1 MVGIFYLNVPY
12 ELQVITS
19 MLKFFI
25 LFFCSLLV
33 LTTDAQAAQQ
43 GQMLAS
49 LETTASSS
57 RHIFP
62 HNVGDVLKQLDLRMD
77 AYPQDY
83 EAQLLRG
90 LVNFKS
96 GKPELALRELDD
108 LLQKVP
114 DFHLASLIRGDI
126 LLSRVVALRGIGKNR
141 ILSQLSSGNV
151 AKKLKALRL
160 EVKFRLDGLHE
171 HEKNFNNT
179 SPRLPRQILKLGES
193 VKYAVLVEKSSH
205 RLYVYQRQEDQP
217 PKLVQNYYVSTGK
230 KEGNKYTSGDLRT
243 PEGVYFITS
252 WIPKD
257 KLPDK
262 YGVGAF
268 PLNYP
273 NELDRRHGKTG
284 YGIWL
289 HGTESNY
296 YSRPPLDSEGCMVLT
311 NIDFN
316 SLKKELHPG
325 ETPVV
330 IVEKV
335 DWLTPKVWLQERDKL
350 LTALELWRS
359 DWESMDVD
367 RYLSH
372 YSDDF
377 WSQGYDLKSWSK
389 RKRRIARNKSYQK
402 IQLSDISLLAYAETA
417 TGKKDIVVA
426 RFQQDYQ
433 SSNYQSD
440 VSKRLYLQG
449 NNNHWKIMYEGR

>member
-1 MVGIFYLNVPY
+1 
-12 ELQVITS
+12 
-19 MLKFFI
+19 MLKVLV
-25 LFFCSLLV
+25 LFLGSLL
-33 LTTDAQAAQQ
+33 LLATHAQAKQP
-43 GQMLAS
+43 QMLAS
-49 LETTASSS
+49 LETTLSSS
-57 RHIFP
+57 RHVLP
-62 HNVGDVLKQLDLRMD
+62 HNADDVLKRLDLRLD
-77 AYPQDY
+77 ASPRDH

-90 LVNFKS
+90 LVYFKS
-96 GKPELALRELDD
+96 GKPKQALRELDD
-108 LLQKVP
+108 LLQQVP

-126 LLSRVVALRGIGKNR
+126 LLSRVVALKNIGKNR
-141 ILSQLSSGNV
+141 ILSQLGSNHV
-151 AKKLKALRL
+151 AQLKALRL
-160 EVKFRLDGLHE
+160 EVKLRLNSVRPRVGPFGH
-171 HEKNFNNT
+171 T
-179 SPRLPRQILKLGES
+179 PQRLPRQILKLGKS
-193 VKYAVLVEKSSH
+193 VEYAVLVEKSTH
-205 RLYVYQRQEDQP
+205 RLYVYQRQKNQP

-230 KEGNKYTSGDLRT
+230 KKGNKHTSGDLRT

-252 WIPKD
+252 WIPK
-257 KLPDK
+257 KRLPDK

-273 NELDRRHGKTG
+273 NELDRHQGKTG

-325 ETPVV
+325 VTPVV
-330 IVEKV
+330 IVEKI
-335 DWLTPKVWLQERDKL
+335 DWLTLKVWRQERDKVL
-350 LTALELWRS
+350 SALERWRH
-359 DWESMDVD
+359 DWESLNVT

-372 YSDDF
+372 YSNDF

-402 IQLSDISLLAYAETA
+402 IQLSDISLLAYPETA

-440 VSKRLYLQG
+440 VQKRLYLKRSK
-449 NNNHWKIMYEGR
+449 NNWKIMYEGR

>member
-1 MVGIFYLNVPY
+1 
-12 ELQVITS
+12 
-19 MLKFFI
+19 MLKVFVI
-25 LFFCSLLV
+25 FFCFLLLPV
-33 LTTDAQAAQQ
+33 THAQAEQA
-43 GQMLAS
+43 QMLAS
-49 LETTASSS
+49 LETTSSTS
-57 RHIFP
+57 MQILPR
-62 HNVGDVLKQLDLRMD
+62 NVDDVLKQLDLRLD
-77 AYPQDY
+77 VYPQDY

-90 LVNFKS
+90 LVYFKS
-96 GKPELALRELDD
+96 GKPQLALRELDD
-108 LLQKVP
+108 LLRKVP

-126 LLSRVVALRGIGKNR
+126 LLSRVVALRDIGKNR
-141 ILSQLSSGNV
+141 ILSQLTANQ
-151 AKKLKALRL
+151 AAQLDALRM
-160 EVKFRLDGLHE
+160 EVKLRLDSMRPPVGMFSHSQ
-171 HEKNFNNT
+171 T
-179 SPRLPRQILKLGES
+179 RLPRQILKLGES
-193 VKYAVLVEKSSH
+193 VDYAVLVEKSSH
-205 RLYVYQRQEDQP
+205 RLYVYQRQKDQP

-230 KEGNKYTSGDLRT
+230 KQGNKYTSGDLRT

-252 WIPKD
+252 WIPKEE
-257 KLPDK
+257 LPDK

-316 SLKKELHPG
+316 SLKKELRPG
-325 ETPVV
+325 ATPVV

-335 DWLTPKVWLQERDKL
+335 DWLTPEAWLKERDKL
-350 LTALELWRS
+350 LTALERWRH
-359 DWESMDVD
+359 DWESLDVD

-389 RKRRIARNKSYQK
+389 RKRRIARSKSYQK
-402 IQLSDISLLAYAETA
+402 IQLSDISLLAYPETA
-417 TGKKDIVVA
+417 ADNKDIVVV
-426 RFQQDYQ
+426 RLQQDYQ

-440 VSKRLYLQG
+440 VRKRLYLQR
-449 NNNHWKIMYEGR
+449 NNDNWKIMYEGR

>member
-1 MVGIFYLNVPY
+1 MLNVFV
-12 ELQVITS
+12 L
-19 MLKFFI
+19 L
-25 LFFCSLLV
+25 FCSLLLPATYV
-33 LTTDAQAAQQ
+33 QAEQA
-43 GQMLAS
+43 QMLAS
-49 LETTASSS
+49 LETTSASSMHVLS
-57 RHIFP
+57 P
-62 HNVGDVLKQLDLRMD
+62 NVDDVLKQLDLRLD

-90 LVNFKS
+90 LVYFKS

-108 LLQKVP
+108 LLRQVP

-126 LLSRVVALRGIGKNR
+126 LLSRVVALRDIGENR
-141 ILSQLSSGNV
+141 ILSQLNSNQR
-151 AKKLKALRL
+151 AQLDALRL
-160 EVKFRLDGLHE
+160 EVKLRLDSMRPPVAA
-171 HEKNFNNT
+171 FSNT
-179 SPRLPRQILKLGES
+179 PPRLPRQILKLGES
-193 VKYAVLVEKSSH
+193 VDYAVLVEKSSH
-205 RLYVYQRQEDQP
+205 RLYVYQRQNDQP

-230 KEGNKYTSGDLRT
+230 KPGNKYTSGDLRT

-252 WIPKD
+252 WIPKE

-316 SLKKELHPG
+316 SLKKELRPG
-325 ETPVV
+325 ATPVV

-335 DWLTPKVWLQERDKL
+335 DWLSPDAWFRERDRV
-350 LTALELWRS
+350 LTALERWRH
-359 DWESMDVD
+359 DWESLDVD

-372 YSDDF
+372 YSNDF
-377 WSQGYDLKSWSK
+377 WSQDYDLKSWSK
-389 RKRRIARNKSYQK
+389 RKRQLARNKSYQK
-402 IQLSDISLLAYAETA
+402 IQLSDISLLAYPESAA
-417 TGKKDIVVA
+417 DKKDIVVA
-426 RFQQDYQ
+426 RFKQDYQ

-440 VSKRLYLQG
+440 VSKRLYLQR
-449 NNNHWKIMYEGR
+449 NKDNWKIMYEGR

>member
-1 MVGIFYLNVPY
+1 M
-12 ELQVITS
+12 S
-19 MLKFFI
+19 KFFV
-25 LFFCSLLV
+25 LFFCSLL
-33 LTTDAQAAQQ
+33 LLATHAQAQQ
-43 GQMLAS
+43 MQLAS
-49 LETTASSS
+49 LETTTSSS
-57 RHIFP
+57 RHILS
-62 HNVGDVLKQLDLRMD
+62 HNIDDVLKQLDLRMD

-126 LLSRVVALRGIGKNR
+126 ILSRVMALNGIGKNR
-141 ILSQLSSGNV
+141 VLSQLNSNKV
-151 AKKLKALRL
+151 AKKLKSLRL
-160 EVKFRLDGLHE
+160 EVKFRLDGLRQHVV
-171 HEKNFNNT
+171 NFNN
-179 SPRLPRQILKLGES
+179 SPPRLPRQILKLGKS

-205 RLYVYQRQEDQP
+205 RLYVYKRQEKQP

-230 KEGNKYTSGDLRT
+230 KAGNKYTSGDLRT

-257 KLPDK
+257 KLPDE

-273 NELDRRHGKTG
+273 NELDRRDGKTG

-289 HGTESNY
+289 HGTKRNY

-335 DWLTPKVWLQERDKL
+335 DWLTPKVWLQERDDL
-350 LTALELWRS
+350 LTALERWRH
-359 DWESMDVD
+359 DWESMNVD

-372 YSDDF
+372 YSHNF

-402 IQLSDISLLAYAETA
+402 IDLSDISLLAYPETS
-417 TGKKDIVVA
+417 TGKDIVVA

-449 NNNHWKIMYEGR
+449 DNNNWKIMYEGH

>member
-1 MVGIFYLNVPY
+1 
-12 ELQVITS
+12 
-19 MLKFFI
+19 MLRFFV
-25 LFFCSLLV
+25 LFLSSLLL
-33 LTTDAQAAQQ
+33 LTAPVQAQQ
-43 GQMLAS
+43 VQMLAS

-57 RHIFP
+57 GHILP
-62 HNVGDVLKQLDLRMD
+62 RKVDDVLKQLDLRLD

-90 LVNFKS
+90 LINFKS

-108 LLQKVP
+108 LLQQVP

-126 LLSRVVALRGIGKNR
+126 LLSRVVALRDIGKNR
-141 ILSQLSSGNV
+141 ILSQLNSKKV
-151 AKKLKALRL
+151 ARQLNALRL
-160 EVKFRLDGLHE
+160 EVKFRLDGLRQHTE
-171 HEKNFNNT
+171 NFNNIP
-179 SPRLPRQILKLGES
+179 PRLPRQILKLGES

-205 RLYVYQRQEDQP
+205 RLYVYQRQKNQP

-252 WIPKD
+252 WIPKE

-311 NIDFN
+311 NVDFN
-316 SLKKELHPG
+316 SLKKELRPG
-325 ETPVV
+325 ATPVV

-335 DWLTPKVWLQERDKL
+335 DWLTPKRWLQERNNL
-350 LTALELWRS
+350 LAALEGWRR
-359 DWESMDVD
+359 DWESLDVD

-372 YSDDF
+372 YSHDF
-377 WSQGYDLKSWSK
+377 WSQGYDLKSWSQ
-389 RKRRIARNKSYQK
+389 RKRRVARNKSYQK
-402 IQLSDISLLAYAETA
+402 IQLSDISLLAYPETS

-440 VSKRLYLQG
+440 VSKRLYLQR
-449 NNNHWKIMYEGR
+449 NNKNWKIMYEGR

>member
-1 MVGIFYLNVPY
+1 
-12 ELQVITS
+12 
-19 MLKFFI
+19 MLKFVV
-25 LFFCSLLV
+25 LFSCFLLLLATQV
-33 LTTDAQAAQQ
+33 QAEQV
-43 GQMLAS
+43 QMLAS

-57 RHIFP
+57 RHILP
-62 HNVGDVLKQLDLRMD
+62 RKVDDVLKQLDLRLD

-90 LVNFKS
+90 LINFKS
-96 GKPELALRELDD
+96 GKSELALRELDD
-108 LLQKVP
+108 LLRKVP

-126 LLSRVVALRGIGKNR
+126 LLSRVVALKDIGENR
-141 ILSQLSSGNV
+141 ILSQFSSNKV

-160 EVKFRLDGLHE
+160 EVKLRLDGVRQHDAGFSHTLA
-171 HEKNFNNT
+171 
-179 SPRLPRQILKLGES
+179 RLPRQILKLGES
-193 VKYAVLVEKSSH
+193 VDYAVLVEKSSH
-205 RLYVYQRQEDQP
+205 RLYVYQRQKNQP
-217 PKLVQNYYVSTGK
+217 PKQVQNYYVSTGK

-252 WIPKD
+252 WIPKE

-316 SLKKELHPG
+316 SLKKELRPG
-325 ETPVV
+325 ATPVV

-335 DWLTPKVWLQERDKL
+335 DWLTPEAWLKERDKL
-350 LTALELWRS
+350 LTALEHWRH
-359 DWESMDVD
+359 DWESLDVD

-402 IQLSDISLLAYAETA
+402 IQLSDISLLAYPEDSAD
-417 TGKKDIVVA
+417 KKDIVVA
-426 RFQQDYQ
+426 RFKQGYQ

-440 VSKRLYLQG
+440 VQKRLYLQG
-449 NNNHWKIMYEGR
+449 NNDNWKIMYEGR